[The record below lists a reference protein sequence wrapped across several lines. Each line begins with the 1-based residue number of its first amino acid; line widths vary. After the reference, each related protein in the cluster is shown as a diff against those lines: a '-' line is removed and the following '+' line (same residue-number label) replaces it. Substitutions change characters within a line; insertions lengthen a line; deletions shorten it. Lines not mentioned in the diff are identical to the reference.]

1 MTTAKAFRDSCAEIL
16 REQAAQTR
24 SELISYLTD
33 PRGNDYK
40 AVADS
45 LFRLSA
51 QVQLVAVANGDPLSF
66 AGIDVSAVVGASER
80 LTGLRGN
87 TARMQWVAEGV
98 AEFVAAEAASP
109 VSDSSDEVP
118 AGE

>member
-1 MTTAKAFRDSCAEIL
+1 MQPEGLQLQL
-16 REQAAQTR
+16 RGPATLKVGE
-24 SELISYLTD
+24 E
-33 PRGNDYK
+33 
-40 AVADS
+40 
-45 LFRLSA
+45 A